1 MMKEKYAPIRSEEMK
16 MMVEYRKKS
25 KAYKVLN
32 PIFWGCLIVL
42 AVVPLGIQ
50 AVFCYRY
57 DELRFWE
64 IDLVLWY
71 LMVSFFS
78 FIPMLFINLG
88 RIGAGRDL
96 FNARLGES
104 IFLDEEA
111 FKDEWSPRVS
121 PDKAKYMGYKIA
133 YKDMTRIDYDPE
145 FKRLE
150 IYGKR
155 MVLKHLG
162 AEMRTI
168 REDDGKPFLVYGY
181 FENMDQLKE
190 SLARRSGLTI
200 RNLEFGS
207 AKAHPV
213 AAHRAAAR

>member
-1 MMKEKYAPIRSEEMK
+1 MKEKYVSVRSEEMK

-32 PIFWGCLIVL
+32 PIFWGCWI
-42 AVVPLGIQ
+42 LG
-50 AVFCYRY
+50 
-57 DELRFWE
+57 
-64 IDLVLWY
+64 
-71 LMVSFFS
+71 VSFVLGATAVSCYYYDTPFS
-78 FIPMLFINLG
+78 WTGLIMIFLITFTVMLIPMIFISVA
-88 RIGAGRDL
+88 RIGPGRDL

-155 MVLKHLG
+155 MVFKDFGH
-162 AEMRTI
+162 EMRTI

-207 AKAHPV
+207 AKACYV
-213 AAHRAAAR
+213 AANRADAR

>member
-1 MMKEKYAPIRSEEMK
+1 MKEKYDSIRSEEMK

-25 KAYKVLN
+25 KVYKIMN
-32 PIFWGCLIVL
+32 PIFWGCWI
-42 AVVPLGIQ
+42 LG
-50 AVFCYRY
+50 
-57 DELRFWE
+57 
-64 IDLVLWY
+64 
-71 LMVSFFS
+71 VSFVLGATAVTCYYEDMPFS
-78 FIPMLFINLG
+78 WTLLVMIFLITFTVMLIPMTFISVA
-88 RIGAGRDL
+88 RIGPGRDL

-155 MVLKHLG
+155 MVFKHFG
-162 AEMRTI
+162 EEMRTI

-190 SLARRSGLTI
+190 SLSRRSGLNI
-200 RNLEFGS
+200 HDLEVGS
-207 AKAHPV
+207 S
-213 AAHRAAAR
+213 RACQSAMKKVDAR

>member
-1 MMKEKYAPIRSEEMK
+1 MMKEKYVPIRSEEMK
-16 MMVEYRKKS
+16 MMVEYRNKTKL
-25 KAYKVLN
+25 YKIMN
-32 PIFWGCLIVL
+32 PIFWGCLIFL
-42 AVVPLGIQ
+42 AVAPFVLQ
-50 AVFCYRY
+50 AVLYYRH
-57 DELRFWE
+57 DMPFWSE
-64 IDLVLWY
+64 NLFGWY
-71 LMVSFFS
+71 IAETGLFL
-78 FIPMLFINLG
+78 IPMIFI
-88 RIGAGRDL
+88 IGLRSVPGRDL

-104 IFLDEEA
+104 ISLDEEA

-155 MVLKHLG
+155 MVFKDFG

-168 REDDGKPFLVYGY
+168 CEDDGKPFLVYGY

>member
-1 MMKEKYAPIRSEEMK
+1 MMTEKYVSVWSEEK
-16 MMVEYRKKS
+16 KLMVEYRKKT
-25 KAYKVLN
+25 KLYKIMN
-32 PIFWGCLIVL
+32 PIFWGCWI
-42 AVVPLGIQ
+42 LG
-50 AVFCYRY
+50 
-57 DELRFWE
+57 
-64 IDLVLWY
+64 
-71 LMVSFFS
+71 VSFILGATAVSCYYYDTPFS
-78 FIPMLFINLG
+78 WTGLIMIFLITFTVMLIPMIFISVV
-88 RIGAGRDL
+88 RIGPGRDL

-104 IFLDEEA
+104 ISLDEEA

-155 MVLKHLG
+155 MVFKDFG

>member
-1 MMKEKYAPIRSEEMK
+1 MKEKYVSVRSEEMK
-16 MMVEYRKKS
+16 MMVEYRKKT
-25 KAYKVLN
+25 KLYKIMN
-32 PIFWGCLIVL
+32 PIFWGCWIFMAVAPLVL
-42 AVVPLGIQ
+42 EVVYGSVDGFSFWSLFQYYILVTS
-50 AVFCYRY
+50 VFC
-57 DELRFWE
+57 
-64 IDLVLWY
+64 
-71 LMVSFFS
+71 
-78 FIPMLFINLG
+78 IPMIFIVGL
-88 RIGAGRDL
+88 RAVPGRDL

-104 IFLDEEA
+104 ISLDEEA

-121 PDKAKYMGYKIA
+121 PEKAKYMGYKIA

-155 MVLKHLG
+155 MVFKDFGH
-162 AEMRTI
+162 EMRTI

>member
-1 MMKEKYAPIRSEEMK
+1 MKEKYVSVRSEEMK

-32 PIFWGCLIVL
+32 PIFWGGWI
-42 AVVPLGIQ
+42 LG
-50 AVFCYRY
+50 
-57 DELRFWE
+57 
-64 IDLVLWY
+64 
-71 LMVSFFS
+71 VSFVLGATAVSCYYYDTPFS
-78 FIPMLFINLG
+78 GTGLIMIFLITFTVMLIPMIFISVA
-88 RIGAGRDL
+88 RIGPGRDL

-155 MVLKHLG
+155 MVFKHFG
-162 AEMRTI
+162 EEMRTI

-207 AKAHPV
+207 AKACYV
-213 AAHRAAAR
+213 AANRADAR